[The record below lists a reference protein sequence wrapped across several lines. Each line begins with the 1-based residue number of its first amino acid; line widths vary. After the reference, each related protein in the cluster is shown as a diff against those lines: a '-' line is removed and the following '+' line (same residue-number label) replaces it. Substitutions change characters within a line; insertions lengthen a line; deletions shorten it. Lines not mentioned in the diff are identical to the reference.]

1 MKRIKFILLSLGCLL
16 FLIGVPTS
24 DQVYATE
31 GQVGYSVQAILPENQ
46 KDPNVSYFDLQVVPG
61 QQQELQVEIFNH
73 ENTELT
79 VEVTPTVSSTNR
91 NGLVVYEEQEAMD
104 DSLMHPLPDL
114 MEMESNTITVPA
126 AETEVITLRLTAPE
140 KSFDG
145 VILGGL
151 HFEKVP
157 DEDTESSSEGVSIE
171 NRYAY
176 VIGVQLSQTDEVIE
190 PELNLKAIEPSLVN
204 YRTAV
209 IAQIQNP
216 QPLLMGGV
224 HISAQV
230 FEAEGTEPIK
240 ESTMEDVSFAP
251 NSTMDY
257 VINWDNQYL
266 EPGDYRLE
274 MTAVDSEENWEWS
287 EPFTITEEASLL
299 SEDAVELEE
308 GPFDPTI
315 LYVIIG
321 VLIVIIIGLV
331 IYVLK
336 KGKSHEKK

>member
-1 MKRIKFILLSLGCLL
+1 MKKATLTILSLCGMLL
-16 FLIGVPTS
+16 LLMEALSVNR
-24 DQVYATE
+24 VHATE

-46 KDPNVSYFDLQVVPG
+46 KDPKVSYFDLQVEPG
-61 QQQELQVEIFNH
+61 QQQNLQVEIFNH

-91 NGLVVYEEQEAMD
+91 NGLVVYEEQDELD
-104 DSLMHPLPDL
+104 ESLTYPMTELV
-114 MEMESNTITVPA
+114 MMESNTVTVPA
-126 AETEVITLRLTAPE
+126 GESKIITAQLAAPE
-140 KSFDG
+140 DSFEG
-145 VILGGL
+145 IILGGL

-157 DEDTESSSEGVSIE
+157 DEEAESSGEGVSIE

-176 VIGVQLSQTDEVIE
+176 VIGLQLSQSDEAVE
-190 PELNLKAIEPSLVN
+190 PQLNLKAIEPSLVN

-266 EPGDYRLE
+266 EPGEYRLE
-274 MTAVDSEENWEWS
+274 MAAVDGEEIWEWS
-287 EPFTITEEASLL
+287 EPFAITEEASQL
-299 SEDAVELEE
+299 SEEAVELEE
-308 GPFDPTI
+308 APFDPTI
-315 LYVIIG
+315 LYVVIG
-321 VLIVIIIGLV
+321 LLMVVIIFLAV
-331 IYVLK
+331 RLFK
-336 KGKSHEKK
+336 KEK